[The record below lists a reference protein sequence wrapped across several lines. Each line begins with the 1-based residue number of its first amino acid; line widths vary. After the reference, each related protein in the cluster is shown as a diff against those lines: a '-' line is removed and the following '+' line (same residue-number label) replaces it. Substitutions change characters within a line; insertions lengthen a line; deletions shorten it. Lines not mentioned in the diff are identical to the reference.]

1 MAIRE
6 TGPSRS
12 TASCAIFW
20 AIPEGKKHPGTNKC
34 VHSCALM
41 DVGGLTEWEISEI
54 FIWPEDYVA
63 AMVRQYI
70 KKDELLPDRIR
81 RLTRPERERPL

>member
-1 MAIRE
+1 
-6 TGPSRS
+6 
-12 TASCAIFW
+12 
-20 AIPEGKKHPGTNKC
+20 
-34 VHSCALM
+34 M

-63 AMVRQYI
+63 AMIRQYI

>member
-1 MAIRE
+1 
-6 TGPSRS
+6 
-12 TASCAIFW
+12 
-20 AIPEGKKHPGTNKC
+20 
-34 VHSCALM
+34 M
-41 DVGGLTEWEISEI
+41 DVGGLTEPEISEI

-63 AMVRQYI
+63 AMIRQYI